1 MEGMREFYLI
11 GAGMG
16 TEDMLTAQAR
26 DAICQAD
33 RVLATARLAEGLSGV
48 RGDMETIPF
57 SRLSDAALEQEG
69 TTAILLSGDT
79 GFYSAA
85 KSLSA
90 KLSGQGTVHILP
102 GMSSIQV
109 FCAKAGISYEDAV
122 LLSMHGRSGSLTGAV
137 SYNRKVIALTGGE
150 NKAQVLCRTLA
161 QAGLTDVT
169 VTVGENLGAPEER
182 MVSGTP
188 EQLAQLEFGDLCV
201 LMVQNDHPADASHAL
216 RDSEFLRGEVP
227 MTKQEVR
234 WLVCDLLS
242 VCPTDVVYDIGAGT
256 GSVSMDLARR
266 AHRGQ
271 VYALECKPE
280 ALELIETNRQHTGCY
295 NVTALQAMAPDG
307 LEALPAPDCA
317 FIGGSRGNMAEI
329 VAAIRHKNPH
339 VRIVITAIAL
349 ESLQAALQAL
359 EDNGFTVE
367 ISCANIARAKQ
378 VGSYHMMMA
387 QNPVYL
393 IGGNL

>member
-1 MEGMREFYLI
+1 MKEFYLI

-16 TEDMLTAQAR
+16 TEDMLTAQAH

-33 RVLATARLAEGLSGV
+33 RVLSTARLAEGLSDI
-48 RGDMETIPF
+48 RENMETVPF
-57 SRLSDAALEQEG
+57 SCLADIALEQEG
-69 TTAILLSGDT
+69 STAILLSGDT

-85 KSLSA
+85 KTLSA
-90 KLSGQGTVHILP
+90 RLAGQGTIHMLP

-109 FCAKAGISYEDAV
+109 FCAKAGTSYEDAV

-137 SYNRKVIALTGGE
+137 SYNHKVIALTGGE
-150 NKAQVLCRTLA
+150 NKVHVLCRTLVK
-161 QAGLTDVT
+161 AGLMDVL

-182 MVSGTP
+182 MVSGAP
-188 EQLAQLEFGDLCV
+188 EQLAQMEFGDLCV
-201 LMVQNDHPADASHAL
+201 MMVQNSCPADAGHAL
-216 RDSEFLRGEVP
+216 RDDEFIRGEVP

-234 WLVCDLLS
+234 WLVCDLLC
-242 VCPTDVVYDIGAGT
+242 VHPTDVVYDIGAGT

-280 ALELIETNRQHTGCY
+280 GLELIAANRKQTGCY

-307 LEALPAPDCA
+307 LESLPPPNCA

-329 VAAIRHKNPH
+329 VAAIRQKNPH
-339 VRIVITAIAL
+339 TRVIITAIAL
-349 ESLQAALQAL
+349 ETVQAAVQAL
-359 EDNGFTVE
+359 ETNGFTAE
-367 ISCANIARAKQ
+367 ISCVNISRAKK